1 MDAAALRVAGLWGA
15 WLLVMLFHVE
25 LGLMPLFHGRSVEIE
40 TQVSAERL
48 PKVFLAMLVYFMI
61 PVLAMLLAIHAVSEP
76 EGCASTSGWRAAQFW
91 LSAVYSLTNVGHLIA
106 DLQIPDSRLDQV
118 LLMIALTI
126 IGLLLNWEA
135 WGWWIT

>member
-40 TQVSAERL
+40 TQVSADRL
-48 PKVFLAMLVYFMI
+48 PRVFLAMLVYFMI

-76 EGCASTSGWRAAQFW
+76 EGWASTSGWRAAQFW
-91 LSAVYSLTNVGHLIA
+91 LSAVYSLTNIGHLIA